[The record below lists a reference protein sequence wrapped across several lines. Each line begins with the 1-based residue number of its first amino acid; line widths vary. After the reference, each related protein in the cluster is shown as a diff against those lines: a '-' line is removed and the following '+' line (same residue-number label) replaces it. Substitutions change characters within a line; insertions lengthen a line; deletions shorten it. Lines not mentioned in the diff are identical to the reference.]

1 MGWCHAWL
9 HYRGRRGGTETGRLS
24 LAAYK
29 PVVHVRVRPWLS
41 PWIGLFTGLV
51 SGATGVF
58 VFPAVPY
65 LNSINLDKESL
76 IQALGLTFTVSSAA
90 LAVAHL
96 GGHADRPKTA
106 AQAIARYVSQTV
118 FDQLGS
124 HWRGHDGQGVV

>member
-1 MGWCHAWL
+1 M
-9 HYRGRRGGTETGRLS
+9 
-24 LAAYK
+24 
-29 PVVHVRVRPWLS
+29 RPWLS

-90 LAVAHL
+90 LAVVPTLAGMLIGQKLRHKL
-96 GGHADRPKTA
+96 SPATFRKRFLISLVAIGVAMMARALFDALAYQGHT
-106 AQAIARYVSQTV
+106 
-118 FDQLGS
+118 
-124 HWRGHDGQGVV
+124 GH